1 MDCEITIAMAS
12 VLIAWVS
19 DADIEAAGPSKVLDS
34 RIHRVVADE
43 FYANVI
49 LLATQS
55 KKAVRQYR
63 KWLSQEVGTPIELDR
78 VKLNSDL
85 DYAEVMEVTGV
96 ALENARLRLDEE
108 EIEWSFLL
116 GSESPIL
123 DAVLIQLAQS
133 HGAELLHW
141 SMKEGLKVVESRPE
155 VASSKEESAFAAS
168 KGHELVTS
176 GPVMEGLSKRALK
189 LAALNVPVLIHGE
202 IGTGRELLAYAIHG
216 ASNRKDSGFI
226 VVDCDTSDVVDLDAQ
241 LLGEGGALWLRS
253 TVFLESVDAL
263 STALQ
268 ARLTRVL
275 RDGKLGNRVLRA
287 RVIASTEKTPPE
299 LLNAIRID
307 LFHLLAVGCV
317 YVPPLRER
325 VEEILNLSEIIL
337 KKTNSELGSKAT
349 ISNAAK
355 ELLLAFHWPGNLREL
370 EGTLRRAAVLADGEI
385 QVEDLEASLIAPSR
399 KVREDSKNSS
409 HEVVLG
415 ARSLQE
421 VLDDQARQIILNT
434 LSQNDGN
441 KSKTAD
447 ILGISSYQTLT
458 NWMKRLGIS

>member
-1 MDCEITIAMAS
+1 MAS

-49 LLATQS
+49 LLSTQS
-55 KKAVRQYR
+55 KKTVRQYR

-85 DYAEVMEVTGV
+85 DYAEVMEVTIA

-123 DAVLIQLAQS
+123 DAVLIHLAQS

-141 SMKEGLKVVESRPE
+141 TTREGLKVVESRPE
-155 VASSKEESAFAAS
+155 VSSGKDEAFGGT
-168 KGHELVTS
+168 KDHELVTS
-176 GPVMEGLSKRALK
+176 GPVMEGLSKSALK
-189 LAALNVPVLIHGE
+189 LATLTVPVLIHGE
-202 IGTGRELLAYAIHG
+202 IGTGRELLAYAIHS

-226 VVDCDTSDVVDLDAQ
+226 VVDCDTSEVIDLDAQ
-241 LLGEGGALWLRS
+241 LFGEGGALWMRS
-253 TVFLESVDAL
+253 TVFLESIDAL

-287 RVIASTEKTPPE
+287 RVIASTEMSPSD
-299 LLNAIRID
+299 LLSAIRID
-307 LFHLLAVGCV
+307 LFHLLAVGCI

-337 KKTNSELGSKAT
+337 KKVISELGAKTS
-349 ISNAAK
+349 ISNEAK
-355 ELLLAFHWPGNLREL
+355 ELLVSYHWPGNLREL
-370 EGTLRRAAVLADGEI
+370 EGTLRRAAVRASGEI
-385 QVEDLEASLIAPSR
+385 QAEDLKESVIAP
-399 KVREDSKNSS
+399 VRQRGGGKSD
-409 HEVVLG
+409 VVLG
-415 ARSLQE
+415 ARSLQD
-421 VLDDQARQIILNT
+421 VLDEQARQIIINT
-434 LSQNDGN
+434 LSHNDGN

-447 ILGISSYQTLT
+447 VLGMSSYQTLS